1 MQTNTIQLS
10 LATKPAAAASS
21 NSPSSGLLGS
31 TGSSGE
37 FGSWMQSAAKPA
49 AATNRSE
56 SNTLPQDG
64 SDLPAAE
71 PGAKVDANAAKEK
84 SSESGGSAAGSK
96 AESVNKSDAAPP
108 KADAKQSSTA
118 QSGSDNGPGETK
130 AAAGQGGQGTPES
143 TGQQTEESSSAPV
156 DSSAQEVATQGVDQV
171 DQETLDLEVSDAE
184 VADVDA
190 SEASQSGQQPVIDPT
205 AEEVA
210 QLGGTPVQE
219 SQDGDAEA
227 QNSRANADQSQAG
240 GRINSDTPPPG
251 FANASDQGLEHGK
264 PFQPHL
270 AASEGVE
277 TLDRSESKLVR
288 AGIQVDEAAP
298 QSPPQPQKP
307 LVEASDEPSQSV
319 ETLVAQTPP
328 TQVGGEDVLA
338 DGFAQPVAAG
348 TTAADAGPELMEAP
362 QTPDQA
368 KATAQMDTDLISAES
383 VEQVV
388 TPVPSEGNRAAAA
401 LTAAVAPVSA
411 DARSVEA
418 RPAQVSTQAQSINTA
433 QPVVAESAPTS
444 AGQQSGADSQLGR
457 QTAAEQFAQTG
468 VKGGSEGSAKSEPQT
483 SSTSSATATASAA
496 VAAGSQSESLAR
508 PQASVATAVP
518 PQALNRMQQEQWG
531 QRLGERTLM
540 MVQQGPRVA
549 YLQLDPPELGALQV
563 RVHLT
568 QGDQVSLNFSAPNAA
583 VRDVLEQHL
592 PRLREM
598 FAEQG
603 LNLAQS
609 DVRDQSAGGRDR
621 GDSDSQRGEG
631 RYVGGPDETE
641 LPFMEMQV
649 PVGRVD
655 YYA

>member
-1 MQTNTIQLS
+1 MQTNTIPLS
-10 LATKPAAAASS
+10 LATKPAGAASS

-31 TGSSGE
+31 AGSSGE

-49 AATNRSE
+49 AATNRSN

-64 SDLPAAE
+64 SDLPAPK
-71 PGAKVDANAAKEK
+71 PGTEVDSNAAREK
-84 SSESGGSAAGSK
+84 SQKSDDSAVVSK

-108 KADAKQSSTA
+108 KADVEQSSTA
-118 QSGSDNGPGETK
+118 QTASDNGAGETK
-130 AAAGQGGQGTPES
+130 AGAAQGGQGTPES
-143 TGQQTEESSSAPV
+143 TGQQTDNSNSAPV

-171 DQETLDLEVSDAE
+171 DQETLDLETVVAE
-184 VADVDA
+184 VAEVDA
-190 SEASQSGQQPVIDPT
+190 SEVSQPGQQPVIDPT
-205 AEEVA
+205 AEELA
-210 QLGGTPVQE
+210 QLGSAVAQE
-219 SQDGDAEA
+219 SQGGDAEA
-227 QNSRANADQSQAG
+227 QNAQAKAEQSQAG

-251 FANASDQGLEHGK
+251 FAYASHEGLEHGK
-264 PFQPHL
+264 PFEPHL
-270 AASEGVE
+270 TDSESEQTLARSETTLVQGDTLIDNSAPQAQTASVE
-277 TLDRSESKLVR
+277 TTVND
-288 AGIQVDEAAP
+288 
-298 QSPPQPQKP
+298 
-307 LVEASDEPSQSV
+307 SQSV
-319 ETLVAQTPP
+319 ETVVAP
-328 TQVGGEDVLA
+328 TQPTPVEGEDVVV
-338 DGFAQPVAAG
+338 DGFVERVVSNRDVVEGEPELAAVPRTPEQSNEDPQADLSAESIQQMAASVSSGDDRARDAAATVAVAPTTGDVRPQDTRAPQVNTPSQPINASQSV
-348 TTAADAGPELMEAP
+348 AADAA
-362 QTPDQA
+362 
-368 KATAQMDTDLISAES
+368 
-383 VEQVV
+383 
-388 TPVPSEGNRAAAA
+388 
-401 LTAAVAPVSA
+401 
-411 DARSVEA
+411 
-418 RPAQVSTQAQSINTA
+418 STNS
-433 QPVVAESAPTS
+433 
-444 AGQQSGADSQLGR
+444 GQQSGADSQMGR
-457 QTAAEQFAQTG
+457 QAAQEQLAQTG
-468 VKGGSEGSAKSEPQT
+468 AKSGSEGSAKAEAQT
-483 SSTSSATATASAA
+483 SSSSSTTAIATAAP
-496 VAAGSQSESLAR
+496 AAGNASESVAR

>member
-10 LATKPAAAASS
+10 LATKPAGATSS

-31 TGSSGE
+31 AGRSGE
-37 FGSWMQSAAKPA
+37 FGSWMQSAARPA
-49 AATNRSE
+49 AATNRSD

-64 SDLPAAE
+64 SDLPAAK
-71 PGAKVDANAAKEK
+71 PGTKVDANAAKEK
-84 SSESGGSAAGSK
+84 SQNSDDSAVVSK
-96 AESVNKSDAAPP
+96 AESVNKSDSAQS
-108 KADAKQSSTA
+108 KSDAKQSLTA
-118 QSGSDNGPGETK
+118 QDTSENGSRETETKDGTAQAGRTPPATAVQQTDDAGAAVSDN
-130 AAAGQGGQGTPES
+130 
-143 TGQQTEESSSAPV
+143 
-156 DSSAQEVATQGVDQV
+156 SAQEVASQGVVQV
-171 DQETLDLEVSDAE
+171 DQETLDLETGDLE
-184 VADVDA
+184 VAEVDA
-190 SEASQSGQQPVIDPT
+190 SEVSQPGQQPVIDPN

-210 QLGGTPVQE
+210 QLGGALAQE
-219 SQDGDAEA
+219 SQDGDAEVQNA
-227 QNSRANADQSQAG
+227 QAKSEQSQAG

-251 FANASDQGLEHGK
+251 FANASHEGLEHGK

-270 AASEGVE
+270 
-277 TLDRSESKLVR
+277 TDSESGQTLAQSETTVVQ
-288 AGIQVDEAAP
+288 GDTLIDNSAP
-298 QSPPQPQKP
+298 QSQT
-307 LVEASDEPSQSV
+307 ASIETTIDDSKSV
-319 ETLVAQTPP
+319 ETVVAPTPP
-328 TQVGGEDVLA
+328 TPVEGEDVVV
-338 DGFAQPVAAG
+338 DGF
-348 TTAADAGPELMEAP
+348 
-362 QTPDQA
+362 
-368 KATAQMDTDLISAES
+368 

-388 TPVPSEGNRAAAA
+388 SNSDVDEGEPELAAAPRTPGQSNEDPQVDLSA
-401 LTAAVAPVSA
+401 ESIEQVVASVSSGDDRARDAADAAGAVAVGPLASDARPQETRASQVNTPAQPTNASQSVAA
-411 DARSVEA
+411 DAA
-418 RPAQVSTQAQSINTA
+418 STNS
-433 QPVVAESAPTS
+433 
-444 AGQQSGADSQLGR
+444 GQQAGADSQMGR
-457 QTAAEQFAQTG
+457 QAAQEQLAQTG
-468 VKGGSEGSAKSEPQT
+468 VKSGSEGSARAEAQA
-483 SSTSSATATASAA
+483 SSSSSATATATAA
-496 VAAGSQSESLAR
+496 PAAGSASEPLAR